1 MGGMDQQRYSNMMGR
16 DSLNR
21 DMVGRDMS
29 MNLMSLNMMDQ
40 VRNSEMNGHK
50 MLVHQEMTPNT
61 LYSNMKGQD
70 IMEVSNNRMSSMISH
85 GRSSG
90 MMDTLSNNGLM
101 GQRMMQRMEIEHVPE
116 TYASSRLF

>member
-1 MGGMDQQRYSNMMGR
+1 MNA
-16 DSLNR
+16 

-70 IMEVSNNRMSSMISH
+70 IMEIANKRMSSNMLNSRGI
-85 GRSSG
+85 SSG
-90 MMDTLSNNGLM
+90 IMSTLSNNGLM
-101 GQRMMQRMEIEHVPE
+101 GQRMMQKMEIEHVPE
-116 TYASSRLF
+116 